1 MPLRRRMV
9 VTTALAVGIAVLLAA
24 GVAYAVV
31 RGELRGQVDDQLA
44 EQAQLVQGAADR
56 LRPEIAR
63 RLGGRGFGDRP
74 APPGRFRGVPGL
86 PEERGGTAAYI
97 QYVPASGDERV
108 RLGAGPE
115 LPVSARTR
123 AVAAGDA
130 GEFLSDGEVGGD
142 HVRVLTVPLEGG
154 GAVQF
159 ARSLESTDSVLARL
173 RWVLLALVAG
183 GIALAALLGR
193 LAARQLVAPV
203 VRVTEAARH
212 IAQTEDLGRRIE
224 VTSQDEVGEL
234 ASRFN
239 AMLDTL
245 EGSIAAQRQ
254 LVADASHELRTP
266 VTSLRTNIEVLA
278 ESELDPAERARVIAD
293 VSAQAEELS
302 ALVGDLIELA
312 RGDEPSPVRED
323 VRLDALVAEAIERA
337 RRHAPGVEFSAALE
351 PAVVDGVPDRLARA
365 VNNLLDNAA
374 RHGAR
379 VEVSTGPD
387 GVRVRDDGPGIE
399 PADLPH
405 IFDRF
410 YRGADARARPGT
422 GLGLAIVRQVAE
434 QHGGSVAVRNG
445 DGGGAEFVLSLPANV
460 NPGIEG
466 VGSAG
471 V

>member
-1 MPLRRRMV
+1 MPLRRRMS
-9 VTTALAVGIAVLLAA
+9 VTTAFAVGIAVLLAA
-24 GVAYAVV
+24 AVAYAVV

-44 EQAQLVQGAADR
+44 EQAQLVQRVEGR
-56 LRPEIAR
+56 LRPEF
-63 RLGGRGFGDRP
+63 GRGFGRFDGDG
-74 APPGRFRGVPGL
+74 PGIPGL
-86 PEERGGTAAYI
+86 SPQRGGSAAYI
-97 QYVPASGDERV
+97 QFVPARGAGAV
-108 RLGAGPE
+108 RLGPGVE
-115 LPVSARTR
+115 LPVDARTR

-130 GEFLSDGEVGGD
+130 GEFSADADAGGD
-142 HVRVLTVPLEGG
+142 HVRVLTVPLNGG

-159 ARSLESTDSVLARL
+159 GRSLQSTDRVLARL

-193 LAARQLVAPV
+193 LAAGHLVAPV

-224 VTSQDEVGEL
+224 VTSEDEVGEL

-245 EGSIAAQRQ
+245 EGSRAAQRQ

-312 RGDEPSPVRED
+312 RGDEPDPVHED

-374 RHGAR
+374 RHGAH
-379 VEVSTGPD
+379 VAVSTGPD

-434 QHGGSVAVRNG
+434 QHGGSVSAANAEA
-445 DGGGAEFVLSLPANV
+445 GGAEFALHLK
-460 NPGIEG
+460 
-466 VGSAG
+466 GSDQQHAG
-471 V
+471 